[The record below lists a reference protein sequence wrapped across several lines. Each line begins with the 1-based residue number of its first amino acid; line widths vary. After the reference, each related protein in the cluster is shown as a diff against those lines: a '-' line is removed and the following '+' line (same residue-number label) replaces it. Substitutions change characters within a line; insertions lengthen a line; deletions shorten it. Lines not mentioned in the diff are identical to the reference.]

1 MATIT
6 NTEPNGVKPMK
17 SIVTFL
23 LAAFALGG
31 VMDTSAQTKPAAS
44 AHAAHAQP
52 MATEPALDISA
63 TASPAVAIAEHFGTA
78 LAAGDLKT
86 VEALLAPEVLILETG
101 GAERSRAEYMSHTRS
116 AMRSSSRAAITSS
129 SDVSRAARATWPGL
143 AARASS
149 TPARTASR

>member
-52 MATEPALDISA
+52 TATDPELDISA
-63 TASPAVAIAEHFGTA
+63 TAGPAVAVAERFGTA

-101 GAERSRAEYMSHTRS
+101 GAERSRA
-116 AMRSSSRAAITSS
+116 
-129 SDVSRAARATWPGL
+129 
-143 AARASS
+143 
-149 TPARTASR
+149 